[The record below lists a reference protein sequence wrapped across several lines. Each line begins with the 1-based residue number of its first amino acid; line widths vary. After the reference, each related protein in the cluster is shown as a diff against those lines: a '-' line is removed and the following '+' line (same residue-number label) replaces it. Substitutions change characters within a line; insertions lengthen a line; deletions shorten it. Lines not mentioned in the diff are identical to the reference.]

1 MENQLDIKKQKQQK
15 FLLFLPVIT
24 LPFLTLMFWALGG
37 GKGQLNAAPTAK
49 KGLNS
54 VLPDASLTE
63 DKDLDKMAYY
73 EKAAKDS
80 AARSELIK
88 NDPFYQG
95 QYNPLPTQLP
105 DFSSVPEPPKYRMDL
120 SDPNE
125 AKIYQRLGQLNQ
137 AISQNDMQQPTEA
150 TYPMPW
156 ELAHQSETYDQLSRA
171 MAAVQ
176 QSGNSDDPEMKE
188 LNQMLDKIMDI
199 QNPGR
204 QQEKLRA
211 LSEQRKGRVFAIS
224 AARKP
229 EKITLLEPRPV
240 KDSAA
245 NKIEGLGDLQ
255 GNGFYSLDESPGD
268 SRDQNAVSAVI
279 AQTQTIVNGSTV
291 KMRLLDDIYINGKLI
306 PKDQFVYGTAALNG
320 ERLEIKIPSIRYGK
334 SIYPVSLSIMDIDGL
349 EGIYIPGAIARDV
362 AKESSERAIQDL
374 SFGTSMSNSIGI
386 QAAGA
391 GMEAAKSL
399 FSRKVK
405 LIKVTLKAGYQIL
418 LQDDKQKQDN

>member
-1 MENQLDIKKQKQQK
+1 MENQQDIKKQKQHK

-37 GKGQLNAAPTAK
+37 GQGQLKAAPTPT

-54 VLPDASLTE
+54 VLPGASLTE
-63 DKDLDKMAYY
+63 DKGLDKMAYY

-80 AARSELIK
+80 AARTELIK

-95 QYNPLPTQLP
+95 QYDPLRSQFP
-105 DFSSVPEPPKYRMDL
+105 DFSSVPQPSNYHSDFT
-120 SDPNE
+120 DPNE
-125 AKIYQRLGQLNQ
+125 AKIYQRLGLLNH
-137 AISQNDMQQPTEA
+137 AISQNDLQQQVDAGYPTSWSA
-150 TYPMPW
+150 TPSN
-156 ELAHQSETYDQLSRA
+156 EGYDQLSKA
-171 MAAVQ
+171 MEAVQ
-176 QSGNSDDPEMKE
+176 QSSSGDDPEMKE

-204 QQEKLRA
+204 QQEKLRE

-224 AARKP
+224 KAREP
-229 EKITLLEPRPV
+229 EKITLLEAKPTN
-240 KDSAA
+240 DSSG
-245 NKIEGLGDLQ
+245 NKFSVSGTGQD
-255 GNGFYSLDESPGD
+255 NGFYSLDESSAD
-268 SRDQNAVSAVI
+268 AQDQNAVSAVI

-306 PKDQFVYGTAALNG
+306 PKDQFVFGIAALNG
-320 ERLEIKIPSIRYGK
+320 ERLEIKIPSIRFGK
-334 SIYPVSLSIMDIDGL
+334 SVYPVSLSIMDIDGL